1 MDVIYLLAMNTQF
14 VVNTI
19 IGQYNY
25 QNFNY
30 YLFYCNASFGKF
42 SYIHEIEIRYV
53 IKCIVDKDLM

>member
-1 MDVIYLLAMNTQF
+1 MNVIYLLAMNTQF

-30 YLFYCNASFGKF
+30 YLFYCNASFGKIF
-42 SYIHEIEIRYV
+42 LLYMRLRLDMLSNV
-53 IKCIVDKDLM
+53 LWIKI